1 MQGSN
6 GDTDIENRLTDTVG
20 EGVGGANGESS
31 MESYTSPYV
40 KLDSPWNLLY
50 NAGSSN
56 SVLGDKLE
64 GWDGMEGRR
73 EVQEEGNIH
82 IAMDDS
88 C

>member
-1 MQGSN
+1 M
-6 GDTDIENRLTDTVG
+6 
-20 EGVGGANGESS
+20 
-31 MESYTSPYV
+31 
-40 KLDSPWNLLY
+40 
-50 NAGSSN
+50 
-56 SVLGDKLE
+56 LGDKLE